1 MRTGHWVWTFSP
13 DFNSGASG
21 SGLQRILFSIDD
33 GADSTLQVYEDLLFL
48 TGNGTTRFIG
58 SMSFTSSSSCTVELE
73 CATGDVTLSGFTTG
87 NGVHS
92 GTAWTWDDGTLYVG
106 QNDDGSLAFTGSYSD
121 VEDFNTAVTGTS
133 ASTQPGLV
141 AAAVAP
147 VTIASRADGVVL
159 DLSSDQP
166 PSELPESPSHM
177 RTGRWRF
184 TFTPDSDSNFTLSD
198 YKDLFGFGGEPDA
211 LTIQGTGVSQAN
223 LQVWVS
229 NSPILTA
236 GISYSS
242 AQPVTVEVDPSV
254 GTLTVS
260 GATTG
265 NGTIGSTP
273 WSWPTGTFGIGNTA
287 GNNVFDGTFS
297 DVFGFTDPQ
306 LGGLTAAAVGTL
318 TVEGSSA
325 STLDELTVTGTGV
338 NDTEGQVI
346 AQAEPLVAD
355 GAGAIGY
362 GGAGAATLPGLE
374 TSAAGAMEITGT
386 CAADMAGLECS
397 ATAVAV
403 TADVDIT
410 MDGLV
415 GTGVGVVNVSAG
427 DVELTLAG
435 LDAAGVGTLE
445 MTGAAAIE
453 LPGLLAG
460 SIGDSGMLTI
470 PTGGQFVS
478 SGGTLQR
485 TAVLYGSPDAGA
497 FVPPAHGTLAQTY
510 PIIQHAGAPPAGA
523 FVSHRSNW
531 PAGLPVGPAS
541 AVMPVLV
548 LSAVAPLSI
557 SGSAAMVLELLNV
570 SAGSS
575 GGVVTGA
582 ANMTI
587 ELTCAAFGGATLL
600 TDRAG
605 LPLTD
610 RSGVQLTSRS

>member
-1 MRTGHWVWTFSP
+1 MRTGHWVWTFDP

-106 QNDDGSLAFTGSYSD
+106 QNDDGSLAFTGSFSD

-133 ASTQPGLV
+133 ASTQPGLTS
-141 AAAVAP
+141 AA
-147 VTIASRADGVVL
+147 S
-159 DLSSDQP
+159 
-166 PSELPESPSHM
+166 
-177 RTGRWRF
+177 
-184 TFTPDSDSNFTLSD
+184 
-198 YKDLFGFGGEPDA
+198 
-211 LTIQGTGVSQAN
+211 
-223 LQVWVS
+223 
-229 NSPILTA
+229 
-236 GISYSS
+236 
-242 AQPVTVEVDPSV
+242 
-254 GTLTVS
+254 GTLTVD
-260 GATTG
+260 
-265 NGTIGSTP
+265 STSAAAQP
-273 WSWPTGTFGIGNTA
+273 
-287 GNNVFDGTFS
+287 
-297 DVFGFTDPQ
+297 
-306 LGGLTAAAVGTL
+306 GLTASAVGTL
-318 TVEGSSA
+318 TVEGTSA
-325 STLDELTVTGTGV
+325 ITLDELTVTGTGV